1 MGKDNMS
8 EENNFGL
15 TEQEE
20 EMDLHDYNHALFQ
33 NMMFFLDTAWEIN
46 LLTDT
51 ALILHDRNEP
61 DKSNTEIPYREAF
74 RDYAENRTSRSER
87 PVFEQHLAPENLKK
101 LEREVF
107 FDIHL
112 RRKDN
117 GWNLY
122 RIVLT
127 PAFDRYGKLSRVYL
141 GARNLETEI
150 MQVEAPGET
159 YEATGFSN
167 VAKSEFLAQISHDI
181 RTPLNTIIGM
191 TAIAEKHQDNEERM
205 TECLKKISLSSKY
218 LLSLVDDM
226 FDMSIIESG
235 KMKLQE
241 EEVDLAE
248 LFEDLGILLG
258 MRVKERG
265 HEFSAEILHIEHKKV
280 LGDRHRIGQIIVN
293 LVENAAKYIVTKG
306 KVGMTLEEKPS
317 DKQGMGCYEIIVQ
330 DNGVGVAPELVERMF
345 DPFAHAKDHH
355 EDNVQGSGLGLAII
369 HNFIQ
374 MMNGVIYVKSE
385 PGKGMKAI
393 TKIYLKLSG
402 SQRSHLFQSMAGEE
416 AGKNEKSPIETL
428 AERDFSGNRVL
439 MVEDNESNAD
449 IIREILKMVG
459 LEVEHAW
466 NGKEAVEKIAAAE
479 DWYYNI
485 VFMDIQMPVMD
496 GYEAARAIRGMKR
509 PYAKEV
515 PILAM
520 SANAYAEDI
529 HASLMVG
536 MNEHISKP
544 IDFRKLEESL
554 CRWLPD
560 RK

>member
-1 MGKDNMS
+1 MS
-8 EENNFGL
+8 EENKFGL

-33 NMMFFLDTAWEIN
+33 NMMFFVDTAWEIN

-87 PVFEQHLAPENLKK
+87 PVFEQYLAPENLKK
-101 LEREVF
+101 LDREVF

-117 GWNLY
+117 SWNLY

-127 PAFDRYGKLSRVYL
+127 PAFDRHRKLCRVYL

-150 MQVEAPGET
+150 MQVEAPRET

-248 LFEDLGILLG
+248 MFEDLGILLG

-280 LGDRHRIGQIIVN
+280 LGDRHRIGQIIVK
-293 LVENAAKYIVTKG
+293 LVENAAKYIVSKG
-306 KVGMTLEEKPS
+306 KVSMTLEEKPS

-330 DNGVGVAPELVERMF
+330 DNGVGIAPELVERMF
-345 DPFAHAKDHH
+345 DPFSRAREYH

-374 MMNGVIYVKSE
+374 MMNGGIYVKSE

-402 SQRSHLFQSMAGEE
+402 SQRSHLFQAMAGEE
-416 AGKNEKSPIETL
+416 AVKNEKSPIDTL

-529 HASLMVG
+529 HTSLMVG